1 MVRSKQTWI
10 DYSFLNFYILGIKVF
25 YKFLRTVKCGA
36 GNTVL
41 IWSSDSGEEHIPSEG
56 WLVMKEG
63 SWKMGDTTNTILDK
77 EGKVIT
83 KEKGAFGTS
92 RYKIKNVMFEMQS
105 FCSTGDLLEL

>member
-1 MVRSKQTWI
+1 
-10 DYSFLNFYILGIKVF
+10 
-25 YKFLRTVKCGA
+25 
-36 GNTVL
+36 
-41 IWSSDSGEEHIPSEG
+41 
-56 WLVMKEG
+56 
-63 SWKMGDTTNTILDK
+63 MGDTTNTILDK